1 MAPARVPVAQV
12 SDARWICHPAVDLV
26 VGCGAWSIPLL
37 LLAGRTGAATRPWA
51 VTFYL
56 FALGFNYPHYMAT
69 VYRAYHTR
77 TEFAKYRLFTVHIT
91 AALALVAVVSHAWP
105 AIVPWIFTL
114 YLTWSPWHYTGQNF
128 GLTMMFLR
136 RNGAAPTDGE
146 RRLLYAAFLA
156 SYALLF
162 ISFHTGPSSDPLIR
176 SLGIPVAIAT
186 PARALLLIVTVVLG
200 VAPVAR
206 WLKRAGAAAM
216 LAPFALVITQATW
229 FVTPAV
235 AASAAGAQ
243 PMPTR
248 YSAGVLA
255 VMHAAQYLWI
265 TSYYAKSEAAAAHR
279 RWRPWAYGATLV
291 AGGIALFVPGPW
303 LASYLFH
310 ADFTQSVLIFTA
322 IVNIHHFILDGA
334 IWKLRDTRIASLLVD
349 PRTRASVAAGD
360 AAGAV
365 HHAKR
370 WMVGDSRWARTP
382 RVATL
387 LMLIGWAALD
397 QARFILGT
405 NDHDLSALARAAT
418 LNPYDSSVQRRTA
431 RVLIE
436 QRRYQDAYAEYQR
449 YLSIHPRDGEAL
461 LNSGVLAMRLG
472 RNDEAMARWES
483 IEEIDAV
490 KPAARRYLGQ
500 VWATRADALEQ
511 AGRTADAAQA
521 FQYALTLDEQD
532 GDPTTLGVD
541 WFNYGQFLRTHQ
553 NPAPLVLACLMRAET
568 LLTSRADARALTV
581 QHARCEVEHEHPDAA
596 VIVRRAPDTAL
607 TAARTLYS
615 R

>member
-1 MAPARVPVAQV
+1 
-12 SDARWICHPAVDLV
+12 
-26 VGCGAWSIPLL
+26 
-37 LLAGRTGAATRPWA
+37 
-51 VTFYL
+51 
-56 FALGFNYPHYMAT
+56 
-69 VYRAYHTR
+69 
-77 TEFAKYRLFTVHIT
+77 VHIT
-91 AALALVAVVSHAWP
+91 AALALVAVLSHVWP
-105 AIVPWIFTL
+105 AIIPWIFTL

-128 GLTMMFLR
+128 GLTMMFVR
-136 RNGAAPTDGE
+136 RNGVAPTDGE
-146 RRLLYAAFLA
+146 RRRLYTAFLA

-186 PARALLLIVTVVLG
+186 PARVLLLIVTLMLG
-200 VAPVAR
+200 VTTVAR
-206 WLKRAGAAAM
+206 WFRRTGATAM
-216 LAPFALVITQATW
+216 LAPFALVVTQATW
-229 FVTPAV
+229 FVAPAI
-235 AASAAGAQ
+235 AEWASGGQ

-265 TSYYAKSEAAAAHR
+265 TSYYAKREATAALG
-279 RWRPWAYGATLV
+279 RWRPWTYAATLV
-291 AGGIALFVPGPW
+291 VGGIALFVPGPW

-322 IVNIHHFILDGA
+322 IVNIHHFLLDGA

-349 PRTRASVAAGD
+349 SRTRASAAATD
-360 AAGAV
+360 AALAV
-365 HHAKR
+365 HHATR
-370 WMVGDSRWARTP
+370 WMVGDSRWARTL

-387 LMLIGWAALD
+387 VTLIAWASLD

-405 NDHDLSALARAAT
+405 NDHDLSALARAAA
-418 LNPYDSSVQRRTA
+418 LNPYDGSVQRRTA

-436 QRRYQDAYAEYQR
+436 ERRYQEAYVEYQQ
-449 YLSIHPRDGEAL
+449 YLAMHPRDGEAL

-472 RNDEAMARWES
+472 QNDDAVARWES
-483 IEEIDAV
+483 IAETDAAR
-490 KPAARRYLGQ
+490 PAARRYLGQ
-500 VWATRADALEQ
+500 LWATRADALEH

-521 FQYALTLDEQD
+521 FHYALTLDEQD

-553 NPAPLVLACLMRAET
+553 SPAPLVLACLMRAEI
-568 LLTSRADARALTV
+568 LLTSRADARAVTV
-581 QHARCEVEHEHPDAA
+581 QQARSEVEHEHPDAA
-596 VIVRRAPDTAL
+596 VIVHQAPDSTL